1 VVIDHDQREIVEQV
15 ERFARTELHP
25 LQPRMDDEE
34 WWPEHVFPL
43 LGMNGYLGVTAPLYA
58 QLELLRSF
66 TYEVG
71 REVSA
76 LARGAA
82 RRTVQR
88 RAAAVVLQAG
98 TTSMQLVDRAVQVH
112 GRTGFIWETEVNRL
126 YRAGK
131 LLEIGAGTNEIR
143 RIVIA
148 KELLA
153 L

>member
-43 LGMNGYLGVTAPLYA
+43 LG
-58 QLELLRSF
+58 
-66 TYEVG
+66 
-71 REVSA
+71 
-76 LARGAA
+76 
-82 RRTVQR
+82 
-88 RAAAVVLQAG
+88 
-98 TTSMQLVDRAVQVH
+98 
-112 GRTGFIWETEVNRL
+112 IEVNRL

-148 KELLA
+148 RELLA